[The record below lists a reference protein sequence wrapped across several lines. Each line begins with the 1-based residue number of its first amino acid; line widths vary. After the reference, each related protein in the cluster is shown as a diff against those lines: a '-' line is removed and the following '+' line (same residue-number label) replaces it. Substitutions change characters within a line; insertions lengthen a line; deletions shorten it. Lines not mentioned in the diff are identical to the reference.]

1 MATRPRVL
9 AAGDHRLAVGALA
22 KLLATSFDILGTA
35 ANRKEL
41 LEVAATLKPE
51 LVILD
56 REMQDAGDQLRQVSV
71 GSSKGENYLEC
82 TWSRSLTFS
91 DEFVSA
97 NRVQPPP
104 RGTNAS

>member
-41 LEVAATLKPE
+41 LEVAATLKPD

-56 REMQDAGDQLRQVSV
+56 REIQDAGDQLRQVSG
-71 GSSKGENYLEC
+71 GSSKEC